1 MATVAER
8 ELRVVNPASLEVV
21 ATVPA
26 TAPESVQEV
35 VAEARLAQEAW
46 ARTSHAERGELLAAV
61 SELVLDHADEI
72 ADTVVA
78 ETAKPRVEAY
88 TSDLFPAVDT
98 VVWLASAARHTLA
111 PEPVRYS
118 QLLLRHK
125 RAWFVYEPLGVIGV
139 VAPWNLPFAIPFTQA
154 AAAVVAGNAVVL
166 KPSELTPLSG
176 AWIERLFAQAGA
188 PPGLVRV
195 VQGDGA
201 VGDALVRARGIAKV
215 LFTGSAD
222 VGRRVAAA
230 AGANLVPVVL
240 ELGGKDPMLVLDDV
254 DLDRAVEGAVW
265 GAYLNAGQICSGV
278 ERIFVQQPLYDEF
291 TDALVRRARELR
303 IGEDVGPL
311 ISEERRTKVAELVDE
326 AVDHGAEVLTGG
338 RAPERTGWFYEPTV
352 LAGVARDANVERE
365 EVFGPIVT
373 VAEIESDAAAIR
385 AANDGPF
392 GLGAS
397 VWTRDDDRARRIA
410 ERLEVGSVW
419 HNDVAYSYGAAQ
431 ASWGGRKQS
440 GFGRTHSK
448 HGLYELSAVK
458 LVDRDAGN
466 VRVPWWYP
474 YDERAASAFA
484 AVLPV
489 LYRRGLRGKLLA
501 AVRRRH
507 GLVAAARRY
516 LR

>member
-21 ATVPA
+21 ATVP
-26 TAPESVQEV
+26 TTRPESVQEV
-35 VAEARLAQEAW
+35 VAEARLAQETW
-46 ARTSHAERGELLAAV
+46 ARTSRSERSELLAAV
-61 SELVLDHADEI
+61 AELVLDHADAI
-72 ADTVVA
+72 ADAVVA

-88 TSDLFPAVDT
+88 SSDLFPAVDSL
-98 VVWLASAARHTLA
+98 VWLASTAGGVLA

-118 QLLLRHK
+118 QPALRHK
-125 RAWFVYEPLGVIGV
+125 RAWFVYEPLGVVGV
-139 VAPWNLPFAIPFTQA
+139 VAPWNLPFAIPLTQA
-154 AAAVVAGNAVVL
+154 AAAVAAGNAVVL

-176 AWIERLFAQAGA
+176 ARIEQLFVEAGA

-195 VQGDGA
+195 VQGDAA
-201 VGDALVRARGIAKV
+201 VGEALVRARGIAKV
-215 LFTGSAD
+215 LFTGSAE
-222 VGRRVAAA
+222 VGRRVAAT
-230 AGANLVPVVL
+230 AGASLVPVVL
-240 ELGGKDPMLVLDDV
+240 ELGGKDPMLVLDDA
-254 DLDRAVEGAVW
+254 DLERAVEGAVW

-278 ERIFVQQPLYDEF
+278 ERIYVQQPLYDEF
-291 TDALVRRARELR
+291 TDALVRRTRDLR
-303 IGEDVGPL
+303 LGEDVGPL
-311 ISEERRTKVAELVDE
+311 ISEERRAKVAELVDD
-326 AVDHGAEVLTGG
+326 AVERGAHVLAGG
-338 RAPERTGWFYEPTV
+338 CAPERQGWFYEPTV
-352 LAGVARDANVERE
+352 LADVARDALVERE
-365 EVFGPIVT
+365 EVFGPVVT
-373 VAEIESDAAAIR
+373 IADVESDAAAIR

-392 GLGAS
+392 GLSAS

-458 LVDRDAGN
+458 LVDRDAGH

-474 YDERAASAFA
+474 YDERAAAAFA

-489 LYRRGLRGKLLA
+489 LYRRGLRGKALA
-501 AVRRRH
+501 AWRHRR
-507 GLVAAARRY
+507 GLVDAARRY